1 MEEIK
6 IALQLEKDGYKY
18 YKKAAESCKNE
29 YGKKCLKNLQRM
41 KQGT

>member
-18 YKKAAESCKNE
+18 YKKQLNPAKMNMEKNV
-29 YGKKCLKNLQRM
+29 
-41 KQGT
+41 